1 MRPVISPVS
10 DPTLQKNFKN
20 IQQALG
26 GGLSYDNM
34 LIQVLEGVTSD
45 TPDSQSQIIHS
56 MTPRPIGWDPLIG
69 DVYVQEINDKYVDVR
84 STKPGVNFKI
94 VLKGGPPVTGESL
107 TAVGSSS
114 YLSTT
119 QVIQQ
124 TPVIEVT
131 EITDAT
137 INIQPTII
145 RQSVNE
151 HAGNS
156 GLPEIAGYNQVVT
169 DGSYFY
175 LTSAT
180 NPTLIRINR
189 TTGISDTLTL
199 TGSIPYGPM
208 VFSGT
213 DLYVAARAFDGV
225 STINIERVD
234 TTTFTSTSVAMT
246 LVANSQNVTDIYVD
260 GTHIYLAHATAGGI
274 NSKISKCVIA
284 GGAGTQA
291 TLESTNCFAKK
302 LIPDP
307 TGTYLY
313 VISRNLLVSTNI
325 FKVVK
330 STLAID
336 TTYTTANNRLQMRQ
350 GVLLNGKLW
359 MPASIDNNKATGSQ
373 DVVYGTLM
381 VELDVVTG
389 AFTYHPYVEIGT
401 GQSVCDITFVS
412 NLIENGGFLYSVSG
426 EAGVGGCYMS
436 RYDTLTGSQAVGWF
450 PFPTQAGLTENQMN
464 NVLVKDTDGSVIVT
478 NATTSGRPRNFQWF
492 KPDFSNVS

>member
-1 MRPVISPVS
+1 MRPIISPVS

-34 LIQVLEGVTSD
+34 QIQILEGVTAD

-56 MTPRPIGWDPLIG
+56 MTPRPIGWDLLIG
-69 DVYVQEINDKYVDVR
+69 DVYVQEINDKYIDVR

-107 TAVGSSS
+107 VAVGSSS

-124 TPVIEVT
+124 TPVIEIT
-131 EITDAT
+131 EVNDAT

-151 HAGNS
+151 HAAAS
-156 GLPEIAGYNQVVT
+156 GTPELGGYNQVVT
-169 DGSYFY
+169 DGNYFY

-180 NPTLIRINR
+180 NPTLIRISR

-199 TGSIPYGPM
+199 TGALPYGPM

-213 DLYVAARAFDGV
+213 DLYIAARAFDGV
-225 STINIERVD
+225 STINIAKVD
-234 TTTFTSTSVAMT
+234 TTTFTETSVAMT
-246 LVANSQNVTDIYVD
+246 LVANSQNVTDIYID

-274 NSKISKCVIA
+274 NSRISKCVIG
-284 GGAGTQA
+284 GGAGTQV

-313 VISRNLLVSTNI
+313 VVSRNLLVSTNI

-330 STLAID
+330 SSLAID

-350 GVLLNGKLW
+350 GVLLDGKLW
-359 MPASIDNNKATGSQ
+359 MPASIDNNKASAAQ
-373 DVVYGTLM
+373 DIAYGTYM
-381 VELDVVTG
+381 VELDVSTG
-389 AFTYHPYVEIGT
+389 AFTYHPVVDIGT
-401 GQSVCDITFVS
+401 GTSVCDITFIG
-412 NLIENGGFLYSVSG
+412 NLIENEGFLYNLSG
-426 EAGVGGCYMS
+426 EPGVGGCYMS

-450 PFPTQAGLTENQMN
+450 PFPIAAGLTENQMN
-464 NVLVKDTDGSVIVT
+464 NLLVQDTDGSIIVT
-478 NATTSGRPRNFQWF
+478 NASTSSRPKNFQWF